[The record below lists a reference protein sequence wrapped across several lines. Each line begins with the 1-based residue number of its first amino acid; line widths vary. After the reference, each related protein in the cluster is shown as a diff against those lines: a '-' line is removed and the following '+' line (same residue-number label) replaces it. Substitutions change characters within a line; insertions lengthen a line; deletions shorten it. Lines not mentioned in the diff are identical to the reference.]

1 MAASPQ
7 PEFRN
12 VNYSS
17 VTLQTPKQK
26 YSKKTTS
33 LARKKRSS
41 ATLQLLTWLQKGS
54 SSVAA
59 IAMLG
64 GISVYVATVR
74 IPQLWTQEYENL
86 EELQLQ
92 ERQLVAIDESLKYEI
107 AQKAQQTELEMS
119 PISPENTIFLKP
131 NSVTPQFEKAISGD
145 RQLPQSIP
153 LGY

>member
-12 VNYSS
+12 VDSS
-17 VTLQTPKQK
+17 VVLQTPNQK
-26 YSKKTTS
+26 YLRKTTN
-33 LARKKRSS
+33 LAQKKRSS

-59 IAMLG
+59 IAMLSS
-64 GISVYVATVR
+64 ISVYIATVR
-74 IPQLWTQEYENL
+74 IPQLWTQEYQNL

-107 AQKAQQTELEMS
+107 AQKAQQTELKMS
-119 PISPENTIFLKP
+119 PISPENTVFLKP
-131 NSVTPQFEKAISGD
+131 NSVTPQPEKAIADD
-145 RQLPQSIP
+145 RQFQRAIP